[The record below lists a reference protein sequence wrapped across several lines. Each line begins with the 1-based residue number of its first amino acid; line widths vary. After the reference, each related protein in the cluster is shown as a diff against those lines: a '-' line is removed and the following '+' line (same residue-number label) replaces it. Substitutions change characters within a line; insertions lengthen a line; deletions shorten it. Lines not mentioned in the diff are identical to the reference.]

1 MREGQRARAICAWR
15 WLGILPDLP
24 MVVNRDAAGF
34 ALQAPDDLGK
44 LAPL

>member
-1 MREGQRARAICAWR
+1 MCAWR

-24 MVVNRDAAGF
+24 GVVNRDAAGF
-34 ALQAPDDLGK
+34 ALQALDDLGT

>member
-1 MREGQRARAICAWR
+1 MKEGRGARGLRAWR

-24 MVVNRDAAGF
+24 GVVNRDAAGF
-34 ALQAPDDLGK
+34 ALQAQDDLGT